1 MKHLHIKRAGI
12 CSAFTLFSLMF
23 ASLSYAQEVDNLD
36 SIEGISAAEEEQS
49 IASEK
54 AAEVK
59 PQQRCYEQAKNRFQA
74 QNFSVCGSGDTIYDN
89 QTGLMWSRCTLGKHW
104 NAQTQSCEGD
114 ASTHNWKESLREVS
128 KLNASAYLSQQ
139 DWRLPNVKEMG
150 SLVDLS
156 CVSPAIDATA
166 FPDTDN
172 SEFWTSTVFEQYP
185 GRAWYY
191 NFEFGNDYPANKHYD
206 KQMRLVRLGKGKGS
220 YNLENDSQSSLD
232 DACRPVPQV
241 VYTAPDINFTDV
253 TGVPV
258 SSIAKSE
265 NVDVHFT
272 VNNKTCPVRIENGE
286 YEINGNGKW
295 SISAGTINDG
305 DTISV
310 RHLSSDKHLDTKITT
325 VFICDNSASFK
336 STTMEAVY
344 EDVVLDGEILFDYD
358 SFALTEKAKSSID
371 GYINKYKDRFDEIAE
386 IMVIGHTDSIASHQ
400 YNQKL
405 SEQRARSVAD
415 YIQAIN
421 GIPDANIE
429 AIGKGKLE
437 PIATNFTE
445 EGRQKNRRV
454 VMRFVFK

>member
-1 MKHLHIKRAGI
+1 
-12 CSAFTLFSLMF
+12 MF

-220 YNLENDSQSSLD
+220 FNLDNNSNSKTSMNGCTALPNVNYEAITPNVNAGYSFTPKNDSVSMIEPESELTPVTNNDTSSMEMTPMATTAVMEKSVEAPMSDMAAKQIIVFKPINDVELSSLITSE
-232 DACRPVPQV
+232 AAVA
-241 VYTAPDINFTDV
+241 TLINKNE
-253 TGVPV
+253 
-258 SSIAKSE
+258 SQAI
-265 NVDVHFT
+265 
-272 VNNKTCPVRIENGE
+272 RIENGE
-286 YEINGNGKW
+286 YEINGDGFWTSSPGKVKNGDRV
-295 SISAGTINDG
+295 T
-305 DTISV
+305 V
-310 RHLSSDKHLDTKITT
+310 RHLSSKEYLGESIST
-325 VFICDNSASFK
+325 VFINDAAVTFQ
-336 STTMEAVY
+336 STTIRY
-344 EDVVLDGEILFDYD
+344 
-358 SFALTEKAKSSID
+358 
-371 GYINKYKDRFDEIAE
+371 
-386 IMVIGHTDSIASHQ
+386 
-400 YNQKL
+400 
-405 SEQRARSVAD
+405 
-415 YIQAIN
+415 
-421 GIPDANIE
+421 
-429 AIGKGKLE
+429 
-437 PIATNFTE
+437 
-445 EGRQKNRRV
+445 
-454 VMRFVFK
+454 VF